1 MLKRI
6 LIGLD
11 GSKYA
16 SSATEAGI
24 QLAKTY
30 NASLV
35 GMEVLDLPGIEKHL
49 GGAPAG
55 AIHFAEKEKEY
66 KLQDAIQKAQKFLQ
80 EFGQK
85 CKAAKVR
92 YQLFSTSGVP
102 FKEIIEQSKVTDLT
116 IVGLRTFY
124 HFETQDEE
132 HDTLKKL
139 LDQSASPILAVPET
153 IQPYE
158 NVLLTYDGSV
168 QAARAI
174 RMRILI
180 TKKMSAKYTLLTV
193 SDDPNHN
200 QVLLGNMAE
209 YLKSHGIMAETI
221 SLTGDHAEAILET
234 AKKLQPVQVVM
245 GAYSRSSVAEFFF
258 GSTADALVKD
268 GTIPLFVYH

>member
-1 MLKRI
+1 MAVI
-6 LIGLD
+6 
-11 GSKYA
+11 
-16 SSATEAGI
+16 
-24 QLAKTY
+24 
-30 NASLV
+30 
-35 GMEVLDLPGIEKHL
+35 DLPGIDKHL
-49 GGAPAG
+49 GGAPVG

-66 KLQDAIQKAQKFLQ
+66 KLQDAMQKTQAFLQ
-80 EFGQK
+80 EFKEK
-85 CKAAKVR
+85 CQAAKVR
-92 YQLFSTSGVP
+92 HQLFSASGVP
-102 FKEIIEQSKVTDLT
+102 FKEIIEQSKLTDLT

-139 LDQSASPILAVPET
+139 LDQSASPILAVPERM
-153 IQPYE
+153 QPHE

-174 RMRILI
+174 RMRVLI
-180 TKKMSAKYTLLTV
+180 TKKIPAKYTLLTV

-200 QVLLGNMAE
+200 QVLLRSMAD
-209 YLKSHGIMAETI
+209 YLKSHGIKAETI
-221 SLTGDHAEAILET
+221 SMAGDHAEAILKT

>member
-16 SSATEAGI
+16 TSATEAGI
-24 QLAKTY
+24 QLAKAY

-35 GMEVLDLPGIEKHL
+35 GMAVIDLPGIEKHL
-49 GGAPAG
+49 GGAPVG
-55 AIHFAEKEKEY
+55 AIHYAEKEKEH
-66 KLQDAIQKAQKFLQ
+66 KLRDAMQKTQQFLQ
-80 EFGQK
+80 EFAQK
-85 CKAAKVR
+85 CKEAKVK
-92 YQLFSTSGVP
+92 YEPFSTSGVP
-102 FKEIIEQSKVTDLT
+102 FREIIEQSKITDLT

-132 HDTLKKL
+132 RDTLKKL
-139 LDQSASPILAVPET
+139 LDQSASPILAVPES
-153 IQPYE
+153 IQPHE

-180 TKKMSAKYTLLTV
+180 TKKMPVKYTLLTV

-200 QVLLGNMAE
+200 QILLSSMAN
-209 YLKSHGIMAETI
+209 YLKSHSIKAETI
-221 SLTGDHAEAILET
+221 SLAGDHAKAILET
-234 AKKLQPVQVVM
+234 ARHLQPVQVVM
-245 GAYSRSSVAEFFF
+245 GAYSRSSIAEFLF
-258 GSTADALVKD
+258 GSTADALIKD